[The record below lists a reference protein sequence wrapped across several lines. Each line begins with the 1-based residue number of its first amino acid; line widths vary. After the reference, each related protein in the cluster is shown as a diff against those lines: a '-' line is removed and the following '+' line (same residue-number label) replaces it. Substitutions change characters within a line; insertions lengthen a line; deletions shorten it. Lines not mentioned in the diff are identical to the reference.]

1 MATSYNHPV
10 YVHFEPKE
18 LTDTDREIVA
28 DYFKTTMQ
36 ACVLAE
42 EERPITG
49 KQFLHGGG
57 MSSKKATQVAID
69 LHLAL
74 GYQRDPAV
82 QTYHR
87 DWVRPSDGSRSSSG
101 AAAEA
106 ATKGKKRKRQSQ
118 QPISGDDAD
127 EAPSLQASAFTL
139 AMFKNAKEG
148 YWSTCKNK
156 LYAHRELTESMML
169 PTTSCARLPP
179 AVDADPQQSFINMW
193 HSAMVNSAACLNPS
207 EIFMPEQLIFNY
219 NVLIKEGLIPPL
231 PTEAK
236 MKLQLAQFYQC
247 VCQKEPKALFTLGKE
262 FIPTASDIKEL
273 RQSILERKKK
283 EVQLEFVEI
292 AKKKLVSFWKI
303 EPENVPG
310 QSGYDRLKRDSS
322 QRHYVEFIDGLFR
335 IESWPYLDIDP
346 NFRPKDKDRL
356 EQIAKEY
363 HF

>member
-1 MATSYNHPV
+1 MATSYKHPV
-10 YVHFEPKE
+10 YVHFEPNE
-18 LTDTDREIVA
+18 LTDADREIVA
-28 DYFKTTMQ
+28 DYFKNTMQ

-42 EERPITG
+42 ESMPITG
-49 KQFLHGGG
+49 KNFLHGGG
-57 MSSKKATQVAID
+57 VSSKKATEVTTD

-82 QTYHR
+82 KTYHR

-101 AAAEA
+101 AAAET
-106 ATKGKKRKRQSQ
+106 ATKGKRKRQSQ
-118 QPISGDDAD
+118 SVSGGADDV
-127 EAPSLQASAFTL
+127 PSLQATAFTV
-139 AMFKNAKEG
+139 AMFKNAKDG

-169 PTTSCARLPP
+169 PTTLCARLPP
-179 AVDADPQQSFINMW
+179 TVDADPQQSFINVR
-193 HSAMVNSAACLNPS
+193 HSAMVNSAGCLNPS
-207 EIFMPEQLIFNY
+207 EIYMPEQLIFNY
-219 NVLIKEGLIPPL
+219 NVLIKEGLITSL
-231 PTEAK
+231 TTEAK

-262 FIPTASDIKEL
+262 FIPTAKEITDL

-283 EVQLEFVEI
+283 ELQLEAVEI
-292 AKKKLVSFWKI
+292 AKKKLVSFWQI

-310 QSGYDRLKRDSS
+310 QSGYDRLRRDSS
-322 QRHYVEFIDGLFR
+322 QRDYVEFIDGLFR
-335 IESWPYLDIDP
+335 VESWPLLGVDP
-346 NFRPKDKDRL
+346 NFRPKGKDRL